1 MGAEAPFYSPLCP
14 RLEAGHPQGRVLT
27 QDGQPYFL
35 LCPSARVMNA
45 GATDWSR
52 PLAGGPSHS
61 KWQTRGNDYYSSGG
75 ASADAEVPPLPSLW
89 CPCHL
94 QALRDSHLQVKEA
107 QDRPASALPTGTCKS
122 RSAKDGHHEG
132 VGPGTTRGRGRQH
145 EGGKAMLTGQ
155 GFSSKDGAKVTEWR
169 SAWGHEAQALTARL
183 VVAFQRLP
191 SWRPVG
197 PQEPLGGQK
206 TF

>member
-1 MGAEAPFYSPLCP
+1 M
-14 RLEAGHPQGRVLT
+14 
-27 QDGQPYFL
+27 
-35 LCPSARVMNA
+35 
-45 GATDWSR
+45 
-52 PLAGGPSHS
+52 
-61 KWQTRGNDYYSSGG
+61 
-75 ASADAEVPPLPSLW
+75 
-89 CPCHL
+89 
-94 QALRDSHLQVKEA
+94 
-107 QDRPASALPTGTCKS
+107 
-122 RSAKDGHHEG
+122 
-132 VGPGTTRGRGRQH
+132 RGRGRQH
-145 EGGKAMLTGQ
+145 EGGEAMLTGQ